1 MRISDWSSDVCSSD
15 LRPRTVYPPLRLLDH
30 THWYVGE
37 DRARIVRRIRRSD
50 RGYRAPPN
58 LLLNEH
64 GRAMTRK
71 LLTAQL
77 AEAFAAARLLG
88 TLHCLRHTFAMAML
102 ARLQIQA
109 RTNPDLNPLKVVQ
122 VLLGHA
128 SITTT
133 AIYLRCGELPER
145 DLSESLA
152 YLYGEL
158 RSEEHTSELQSL
170 MRTSYAVF
178 CVKKKN
184 T

>member
-15 LRPRTVYPPLRLLDH
+15 LGDRPRTVYPPLRLLDH
-30 THWYVGE
+30 TDWYVGE
-37 DRARIVRRIRRSD
+37 DRARIVRRVRRSD

-88 TLHCLRHTFAMAML
+88 TLHSLRLTFAIAML

-109 RTNPDLNPLKVVQ
+109 RPNPDLNPVQ
-122 VLLGHA
+122 AAPVLPGPA
-128 SITTT
+128 STPPPPTS
-133 AIYLRCGELPER
+133 LRRVE
-145 DLSESLA
+145 
-152 YLYGEL
+152 
-158 RSEEHTSELQSL
+158 
-170 MRTSYAVF
+170 
-178 CVKKKN
+178 
-184 T
+184 

>member
-1 MRISDWSSDVCSSD
+1 
-15 LRPRTVYPPLRLLDH
+15 
-30 THWYVGE
+30 
-37 DRARIVRRIRRSD
+37 
-50 RGYRAPPN
+50 
-58 LLLNEH
+58 
-64 GRAMTRK
+64 MTRK

-133 AIYLRCGELPER
+133 AIYLRCVELHER

-158 RSEEHTSELQSL
+158 ITADRSEEHTSELQSL
-170 MRTSYAVF
+170 MRIAYAVF
-178 CVKKKN
+178 CWKKQNYDTRKYHHDSR
-184 T
+184 TI